1 MSLLQIYDDV
11 GTSPIDIAKA
21 FMGARTSALNTAS
34 RSVLLKD
41 ERVPP
46 YCDGLAS
53 SSSIPSTP
61 MRSPIC
67 WPGAM
72 IQEVPGYLTPQTQRG
87 RISLHNLP
95 RTPYNRAPY
104 SRSISKVCVV
114 IDITFHYLFNV
125 GYISCFVRFGVWD
138 DHLHF
143 HAAISRDLV
152 KDLSTYHHLAQS
164 KNIHLYLEPA
174 RYINSYLSL

>member
-1 MSLLQIYDDV
+1 MTLIGSHMSSKEEKKKMHTSRILFSLTVRHYPAFCWHKHVMSLLQIYDDV

-114 IDITFHYLFNV
+114 IDITFH
-125 GYISCFVRFGVWD
+125 
-138 DHLHF
+138 
-143 HAAISRDLV
+143 
-152 KDLSTYHHLAQS
+152 
-164 KNIHLYLEPA
+164 
-174 RYINSYLSL
+174 